1 MSRIV
6 FENEPPVAQV
16 DPGRADVALFV
27 GLIRCNSGAVLS
39 SALQNWL
46 VLQGWI
52 GSGPFAKIAL
62 SGSNPVPITSCVNI
76 PLPIE
81 TYTTFTTLFD
91 PGGSAA
97 SYGTDYMATAVRSFF
112 AQGGKRC
119 YVVRVGDPVV
129 PFGATGAAPDSDDA
143 KNAKLLAMMPS
154 TIFGIDDQR
163 GWQGAGHLAGLP
175 EVSFLAMPD
184 LAVLIA
190 SVAETVTFVN
200 PPPESGPEQF
210 VQCSNA
216 DVTPNANRLFGPFAP
231 RLTLDDYSKW
241 AQQVWTVLDY
251 LSGSTSSEREVQFV
265 AAFPLPQT
273 TDVALA
279 AQDPSKAI
287 QFDIQDVI
295 AQCLPETLL
304 SAPGDLN
311 ISLSSA
317 FLQLAY
323 PWLKTTGSS
332 VLLEELEPPDGALIG
347 ILARNALS
355 RGTFTSA
362 TKITPSEIY
371 DLSPVLTGQD
381 TNVSATP
388 LIWGPHSP
396 VKPLIERFSLFGF
409 TPSGLALLSD
419 VTAWPGESYRPARIH
434 RLVSVILR
442 ACRNLGQEIVF
453 RNNGPALWALVQ
465 NFLTGLLTQL
475 WQLNALDGDTI
486 SDAFTVQCDRST
498 MTQNDLDNGRLIA
511 QVTFNAASTI
521 ELIRVTLALET
532 SGTSSQA
539 IALLAE
545 AS

>member
-6 FENEPPVAQV
+6 FENEPPVAQI

-39 SALQNWL
+39 PALQDWL
-46 VLQGWI
+46 ALQGWI
-52 GSGPFAKIAL
+52 GDGLFARITL
-62 SGSNPVPITSCVNI
+62 SGSNPVPVTSCVNI

-97 SYGTDYMATAVRSFF
+97 SFGTDYMAAAVRSFF

-129 PFGATGAAPDSDDA
+129 PFGAAGAAPDSGDA
-143 KNAKLLAMMPS
+143 KRAKLLAMMPT

-163 GWQGAGHLAGLP
+163 GWQGAGHLAGLTD
-175 EVSFLAMPD
+175 VSFVAMPD

-200 PPPESGPEQF
+200 PPPESGPERF

-216 DVTPNANRLFGPFAP
+216 DVTPNANRRFGPFAP

-241 AQQVWTVLDY
+241 ARQVWTVLDY
-251 LSGSTSSEREVQFV
+251 LSRSAGSEREVQFV
-265 AAFPLPQT
+265 VAFPLPQT

-279 AQDPSKAI
+279 AQNPTGAI
-287 QFDIQDVI
+287 KFGIQDVI
-295 AQCLPETLL
+295 TKCLPETPL
-304 SAPGDLN
+304 SAPGDPV

-332 VLLEELEPPDGALIG
+332 VLLEELEPPDGALTG

-371 DLSPVLTGQD
+371 DLSPVLTALD
-381 TNVSATP
+381 TKVSGTP
-388 LIWGPHSP
+388 LVWGQHSP

-409 TPSGLALLSD
+409 TPSGLELLSD

-442 ACRNLGQEIVF
+442 ACRNLGQEVVF

-465 NFLTGLLTQL
+465 NFLSDLLTRL
-475 WQLNALDGDTI
+475 WQLDALEGATVA
-486 SDAFTVQCDRST
+486 DAFTVQCDRST
-498 MTQNDLDNGRLIA
+498 MTQNDLDNGRVIA
-511 QVTFNAASTI
+511 QVIFNAASTI

-532 SGTSSQA
+532 SGTSSQP